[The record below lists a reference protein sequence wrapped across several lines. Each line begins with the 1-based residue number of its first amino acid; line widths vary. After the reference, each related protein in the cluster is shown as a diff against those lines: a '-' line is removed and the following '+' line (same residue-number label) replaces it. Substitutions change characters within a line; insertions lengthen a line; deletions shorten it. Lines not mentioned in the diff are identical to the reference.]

1 MVTPVMS
8 FIWLLKSQKCLK
20 LGQFSASWL
29 HFDSDL
35 FTLRPLAPGGE
46 WQFSGS
52 RRPLVWNAGNSPG
65 RNITSSNGNI
75 SVQCLESIHRTFD
88 IMDSASPTLLGLFFS
103 LAAIVKGCLPLPVA
117 QCRRFPACQRWCSQC
132 LLRTFFDSVKSILL
146 CYISICHRTS
156 LGQLH

>member
-1 MVTPVMS
+1 MSQAGPILSLVASLWQWPIYTSTFSTRWRVTVQ
-8 FIWLLKSQKCLK
+8 WLQE
-20 LGQFSASWL
+20 
-29 HFDSDL
+29 
-35 FTLRPLAPGGE
+35 T
-46 WQFSGS
+46 
-52 RRPLVWNAGNSPG
+52 LVWNAGNSPG

-75 SVQCLESIHRTFD
+75 SVQCLESIHRKFD
-88 IMDSASPTLLGLFFS
+88 IMDSASPTPLGLFFS